1 MDALDLT
8 LHGLNFIAPAWFLAL
23 ALVVATRLWP
33 RRGLGQATLSW
44 QWQLTGLGLMG
55 SLVLLG
61 GLWLLGVD
69 GKMATYGALVAV
81 LASAQWVLSRGWR
94 G

>member
-1 MDALDLT
+1 MDALDLA

-23 ALVVATRLWP
+23 GLVLATRLWP

-44 QWQLTGLGLMG
+44 QWQLIGLGLMG

-69 GKMATYGALVAV
+69 GKMATYGALVCV
-81 LASAQWVLSRGWR
+81 LACAQWVFNRAWR
-94 G
+94 R